1 MGDDTTTMNGFIK
14 LTAHVSQGT
23 DMANVLVA
31 NGFSFTLYSTNC
43 TSTAVSSSSIN
54 ITDRFKMYTMSYL
67 HTHICTDN
75 YLTLPIMVYLDT
87 PTSIVAEQGL
97 MSHQTH
103 YRLYW

>member
-1 MGDDTTTMNGFIK
+1 
-14 LTAHVSQGT
+14 
-23 DMANVLVA
+23 
-31 NGFSFTLYSTNC
+31 
-43 TSTAVSSSSIN
+43 
-54 ITDRFKMYTMSYL
+54 MSYL

-103 YRLYW
+103 YRLYWEQDFMDQMTQLTASKH